1 MELVA
6 SLEVVV
12 VADRARCIRA
22 PLPNN
27 PYYSGWVPFG
37 KANEL
42 ADFSRLTFVDSRL
55 PARDIPRHC
64 TEDELAQD
72 PDYARSQ

>member
-1 MELVA
+1 M
-6 SLEVVV
+6 
-12 VADRARCIRA
+12 A
-22 PLPNN
+22 PI
-27 PYYSGWVPFG
+27 
-37 KANEL
+37 
-42 ADFSRLTFVDSRL
+42 

>member
-1 MELVA
+1 L
-6 SLEVVV
+6 SL
-12 VADRARCIRA
+12 RATQQIERISQEYLCSECVQLA
-22 PLPNN
+22 PI
-27 PYYSGWVPFG
+27 VPHN
-37 KANEL
+37 AEL

>member
-1 MELVA
+1 M
-6 SLEVVV
+6 
-12 VADRARCIRA
+12 
-22 PLPNN
+22 LPCAT
-27 PYYSGWVPFG
+27 PILPFG

-42 ADFSRLTFVDSRL
+42 ADFSRLTFADSRL